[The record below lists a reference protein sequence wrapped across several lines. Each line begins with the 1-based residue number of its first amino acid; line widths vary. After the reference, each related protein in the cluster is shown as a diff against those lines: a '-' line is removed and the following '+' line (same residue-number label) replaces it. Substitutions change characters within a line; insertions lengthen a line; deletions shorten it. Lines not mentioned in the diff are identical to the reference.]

1 MKAIYNLGAIMR
13 RAWAIRKSEAEKA
26 GCKVME
32 INMSQCMKKAWTEAK
47 DSAYAVVREWKAV
60 SPEKQVEWLKKCI
73 VRAAKDVIGYSTASH
88 YHQFNERAAWGLHGH
103 NFDEFVSQAWIALQD
118 AFKRLPVVNE
128 RRAAKGLPPRSLV
141 SLVYNAAKAAI
152 MKIWESDKKHGQAIQ
167 DPEVVNDNGNIESW
181 TETRVAAAGYNTE
194 ASAIIRADL
203 ERFTAGRDETDR
215 KIIYALAEGYTERQI
230 GKSVGISGVAV
241 HKRIVKIRAALL
253 DAGAA

>member
-1 MKAIYNLGAIMR
+1 MKTTYNLGSIMR
-13 RAWAIRKSEAEKA
+13 LAWEIRKSEAEKA
-26 GCKVME
+26 GCKVLE
-32 INMSQCMKKAWTEAK
+32 ISMSQCLRRAWTEAK
-47 DSAYAVVREWKAV
+47 DPADAVVKEWKRLSA
-60 SPEKQVEWLKKCI
+60 EKQVEWLKKCI
-73 VRAAKDVIGYSTASH
+73 VRAAKDVIGYSTECH

-103 NFDEFVSQAWIALQD
+103 DFDEFVSQAWIALQD
-118 AFKRLPVVNE
+118 AFNRLPAVNE

-167 DPEVVNDNGNIESW
+167 DPEIVNDNGNIESW

-203 ERFTAGRDETDR
+203 QRFTASRDETDR

-253 DAGAA
+253 DASVA